1 MEQFHQTKNDF
12 MDDLI
17 NLKLNF
23 FTKLNHLKIIFLILH
38 KKAYETRTYSLVII
52 RQYYISERPAAKKTK
67 LQIH

>member
-23 FTKLNHLKIIFLILH
+23 FTKLNHLKIIFLTLQ
-38 KKAYETRTYSLVII
+38 KKAYETRNI
-52 RQYYISERPAAKKTK
+52 
-67 LQIH
+67 